1 MLFDIYIIFDTT
13 KRRSMKLIFTA
24 LLLLSIATLQSC
36 GEKGVNDETAK
47 EENTVVSIN
56 GDWTLH
62 KEEKNGKKLDYSGKP
77 TAVTLTL
84 KENGYFIFFDKITNE
99 KISDSGVAKIQER
112 YKGQYDLDGKE
123 LSLNHFVND
132 SLVSESYTIQSLTA
146 TELIL
151 KSNTTKNI
159 QHFKK

>member
-1 MLFDIYIIFDTT
+1 MLFDFYIIFG
-13 KRRSMKLIFTA
+13 KIKSRSMKFIFTA
-24 LLLLSIATLQSC
+24 LLLLIVTSLQSC
-36 GEKGVNDETAK
+36 GEKETSDEAGKTD
-47 EENTVVSIN
+47 NSIVSIN

-62 KEEKNGKKLDYSGKP
+62 KEEKNGKKLDFSGKP
-77 TAVTLTL
+77 TAVTLTI

-99 KISDSGVAKIQER
+99 KISNSGVPKIQER

-132 SLVSESYTIQSLTA
+132 SLVSESYSIESLTA

>member
-1 MLFDIYIIFDTT
+1 
-13 KRRSMKLIFTA
+13 MKLIFTA
-24 LLLLSIATLQSC
+24 LLLLIVTSLQSC
-36 GEKGVNDETAK
+36 GEKETSGEAEK
-47 EENTVVSIN
+47 TENTVVSIN

-62 KEEKNGKKLDYSGKP
+62 KEEKNGKKWDYSGKP
-77 TAVTLTL
+77 TAVTLTI

-99 KISDSGVAKIQER
+99 KISNSGVPKIQER

-132 SLVSESYTIQSLTA
+132 SLVSESYTIESLTA
-146 TELIL
+146 NELVL